1 MQHRCHYL
9 SLYCNNSTSFLI
21 SLVLYRDEIPC
32 LELETCFF
40 LFFFQ
45 LVRRYHLIKILQ
57 TIQPRLTPQFLAE
70 YFSHH
75 TIKHQKHIKTPLIY
89 ENHPK
94 RNDDPITIPSP
105 INASPE
111 WIVWW
116 SGTHPGGSWRGCI
129 SLANGCS
136 GWWSWLEWNGS
147 GGSGIISTSHGLV
160 DVKWQRLNLYFTA
173 LTSKPKQ
180 YGLEDGHNNPRV
192 PHSSSGGVIHPCAQ
206 FASRSH
212 DPTVDINSWS
222 LSGTLNIAT

>member
-1 MQHRCHYL
+1 MFFPVFFPVGEKISSYKDITNYPTKIDPPIL
-9 SLYCNNSTSFLI
+9 GWIFL
-21 SLVLYRDEIPC
+21 P
-32 LELETCFF
+32 
-40 LFFFQ
+40 
-45 LVRRYHLIKILQ
+45 
-57 TIQPRLTPQFLAE
+57 
-70 YFSHH
+70 SHN
-75 TIKHQKHIKTPLIY
+75 QAPKTPLIY

-160 DVKWQRLNLYFTA
+160 DVKWQRLNLYFTV
-173 LTSKPKQ
+173 LTSKSKK

-192 PHSSSGGVIHPCAQ
+192 PHSSSGGVIQPCAQ

-212 DPTVDINSWS
+212 DPTVDLNSWN